1 MDDYKIKMVEEQNEI
16 NYFDPEMRT
25 GEEFEEEYK
34 HSLEERN
41 ESEEMYMISTIL
53 TSDF

>member
-1 MDDYKIKMVEEQNEI
+1 MNDKNTNMVEERNEI
-16 NYFDPEMRT
+16 SYFDPEMRSR
-25 GEEFEEEYK
+25 EEFEEENKY
-34 HSLEERN
+34 SSEERN